1 MRAEGKQMSSKG
13 ALAAVFVANFLLVAG
28 ADAEPQAGAEHR
40 GGTAFGPV
48 GTLPAP
54 QARALPSRV
63 PLLRTNEL
71 RADPRWPQLK
81 GCIDNTA
88 TPEAFRACLQ
98 NVFGEEITGRPRR

>member
-1 MRAEGKQMSSKG
+1 MSSKG

-28 ADAEPQAGAEHR
+28 AGAEPQPGAEHR
-40 GGTAFGPV
+40 GATAV
-48 GTLPAP
+48 GQVATLPAP

-98 NVFGEEITGRPRR
+98 NVFGEEITGRPRP